1 MYWKV
6 SKISAPTLWR
16 SHEVS
21 TWVWIWKKCLAVQ
34 HFLFVSPSY
43 HFFAHKLTLSSPS
56 LSLSF
61 SYKIAHTLP
70 RTRTHSLTH
79 THALKFIS
87 LFFSN
92 RWRYLSQCYAFEIVE
107 IVFLG
112 GFLPCMKECVCV
124 CVCVCVHACMR
135 EKERGRRSHS
145 GVHVNASERSP
156 DWRHQF
162 QLTIPYWLE

>member
-21 TWVWIWKKCLAVQ
+21 TWVWIWKKCLSVQ

-56 LSLSF
+56 LSLFLLQNSTHSPTHSHTLSHSHTRTQIYFTLLLQPLAISLAMLCLRDCRNSF
-61 SYKIAHTLP
+61 SWWVP
-70 RTRTHSLTH
+70 SLH
-79 THALKFIS
+79 ERA
-87 LFFSN
+87 
-92 RWRYLSQCYAFEIVE
+92 R
-107 IVFLG
+107 
-112 GFLPCMKECVCV
+112 
-124 CVCVCVHACMR
+124 VCVCVHACMR